1 MSGGNSAMAE
11 QGREP
16 GQHGDIT
23 RRDFLDGV
31 ALTIGG
37 VAMGAAM
44 AAGPAAAAP
53 GGAYPPTLQGMR
65 GFDDEAMKVGHAVR
79 DGELP
84 ATGEATGEVYDLVV
98 VGAGMAGLSAAY
110 FYRKQIPGAKIL
122 VLEGSDD
129 FGGHARRVEFDVG
142 GWTLLAPGGTIAI
155 DAPRTYSPESLQL
168 LRDIGVDIERFYKH
182 REIDKPVIQPPGGKP
197 APSAL
202 FLAREVF
209 GADHLVKDIST
220 ERAADVWARD
230 LAKAP
235 LSAGAKAGFIKLN
248 TDSPLETA
256 AGKELAALP
265 AVEKTR
271 RLKAMSYA
279 AYLRDVV
286 GLHPDAIALTQ
297 RMNFPMDSNQTANID
312 TMSAWAAWR
321 RGESGFAGLGER
333 PPHQRSTLTRDIGQW
348 VQFPDGNATLARL
361 LVRWLIPGTLPGE
374 TMEDSIGARMDYGK
388 LDLPANDV
396 RIRLSSMVT
405 RVRHLGDPAASR
417 EVEASYV
424 QGGKVH
430 GVRARAAVMAC
441 FNSIIP
447 HLVPD
452 LPEEQKAGL
461 RMAVRKPLVQTWVA
475 FRNARAFQK
484 LGVDMIHCPGMF
496 FLAIQQWEQSAVGG
510 AYRKAAGPGEPVI
523 VLMEMAPR
531 ILEEP
536 GSGLPPRD
544 QWRIGRARL
553 ESIDFA
559 TIEKNARSQLDR
571 VLGPAGFDSRRD
583 IAGITVC
590 RWAHGYAGGSN
601 TLFDPDWTHRLDAPW
616 VVGRRR
622 FGRIAISNSD
632 AAAVSLTNAAFAQSH
647 RAVGEIVNDVVR
659 PVYDYRWSESD
670 MAGLPD
676 DAPG

>member
-1 MSGGNSAMAE
+1 MADGDGE
-11 QGREP
+11 AGAP
-16 GQHGDIT
+16 GDIT

-31 ALTIGG
+31 ALAIGG
-37 VAMGAAM
+37 VAVGGALS
-44 AAGPAAAAP
+44 GPALAATP
-53 GGAYPPTLQGMR
+53 GADYPPARQGMR
-65 GFDDEAMKVGHAVR
+65 GFDDGAMRAGHAVR

-84 ATGEATGEVYDLVV
+84 ATGEDTGEVYDLIV
-98 VGAGMAGLSAAY
+98 VGAGMAGLSAAW
-110 FYRKQIPGAKIL
+110 FYRQQIPGAKVL

-142 GWTLLAPGGTIAI
+142 GWTLLAPGGAIAI
-155 DAPRTYSPESLQL
+155 DAPRTYSPESVQL
-168 LRDIGVDIERFYKH
+168 LKDIGVDIDRFYKH
-182 REIDKPVIQPPGGKP
+182 QEADRAVIQPPGGKP

-202 FLAREVF
+202 FLARETY
-209 GADHLVKDIST
+209 GADHLVADIST
-220 ERAADVWARD
+220 ERAADAWARD

-235 LSAGAKAGFIKLN
+235 LSAGAKAGFIKLQ
-248 TDSPLETA
+248 TDGLPDTA
-256 AGKELAALP
+256 AAKALAALP
-265 AVEKTR
+265 ADEKIR
-271 RLKAMSYA
+271 RLKAMSYQ
-279 AYLRDVV
+279 AYLRDVA
-286 GLHPDAIALTQ
+286 GLHRDAIDLVS
-297 RMNFPMDSNQTANID
+297 RMTFPMDSNQAANID
-312 TMSAWAAWR
+312 TVSAWAAWR

-333 PPHQRSTLTRDIGQW
+333 PPHQRSTLTRDIGKW
-348 VQFPDGNATLARL
+348 VSFPDGNATVARL
-361 LVRWLIPGTLPGE
+361 LVRSLIPGTLPGG
-374 TMEDSIGARMDYGK
+374 TMEDSIGAKLDYGR
-388 LDLPANDV
+388 LDLPTNDV

-405 RVRHLGDPAASR
+405 RVRHLGDPAEAR

-424 QGGKVH
+424 QRGKVH
-430 GVRARAAVMAC
+430 SVRARAAVLAC
-441 FNSIIP
+441 FNAIIP

-510 AYRKAAGPGEPVI
+510 AYRKAASPDEPVI
-523 VLMEMAPR
+523 VLMEMSGQ
-531 ILEEP
+531 ILEER

-544 QWRIGRARL
+544 QWRIGRSRL

-559 TIEKNARSQLDR
+559 TIEKNVRSQLDR

-601 TLFDPDWTHRLDAPW
+601 TLFDPNWTHRTDAPW

-632 AAAVSLTNAAFAQSH
+632 SAAVSLTNAAFAQSH
-647 RAVGEIVNDVVR
+647 RAVGEIVNDVIR
-659 PVYDYRWSESD
+659 PVYDFRWSESD

-676 DAPG
+676 